1 MFYSY
6 KDILAEIR
14 REGYKITPQRRAIIQ
29 IMEATENHMTPLE
42 IYRRVKG
49 CSDVSLVTIYR
60 TLDTLG
66 KAGLICQF
74 NTQSGHTTYLLR
86 RPHSHHHH
94 LVCSVCGL
102 VVIIGDCGI
111 EEIEGRISKDTGFKI
126 VSHTLD
132 MSGVC
137 PECQKN
143 NRQALGR
150 NLCS

>member
-1 MFYSY
+1 MVYSY
-6 KDILAEIR
+6 KDILAELR

-29 IMEATENHMTPLE
+29 IMEATESHMTPLE
-42 IYRRVKG
+42 IYSRTNSSSG
-49 CSDVSLVTIYR
+49 ISLVTIYR
-60 TLDTLG
+60 TLDTLE

-74 NTQSGHTTYLLR
+74 NTQSGHTSYLLR
-86 RPHSHHHH
+86 RPRSHHHH

-102 VVIIGDCGI
+102 VVNIGECGL
-111 EEIEGRISKDTGFKI
+111 EEVEERVSKDTGFKI

-143 NRQALGR
+143 NRQTLGR
-150 NLCS
+150 DFC